1 MDSNEMCDSTQ
12 LIGGELIKRSI
23 PSISTPISLLVQS
36 LIQQLCTMLE
46 KDHKRA
52 TKLYDTICQKLHQMK
67 LLDETYAMGE
77 FELMRHQYQMALQ
90 QLVQVASGPELPV
103 VNHSV
108 WPIPTSME
116 WSRYRREFEE
126 LSFIA
131 GGGFGKVYKARHR
144 LDGVEYAVKKI
155 SIRSS
160 ELNSVLTHLAEVKTL
175 ASLDHPNIVSYKS
188 AWLEPLV
195 ESQSANEADSDSS
208 EEGDEEHNSSSSY
221 LSNHQ
226 KSLNRSCTDDSDI
239 QICFEASKT
248 IETIEEYDSWQ
259 ENYSATETSDKCKVL
274 CKLDQSNKLRC
285 RVEVSHINLKWAT
298 LFIQMSL
305 CQTTL
310 KTWLEERNLVTFTN
324 LESPISA
331 PESPLMYSPNI
342 TSDSTEPQF
351 NMCSVY
357 IDTVIDILTQ
367 LTRGLHYIH
376 RCGIIHH
383 DIKPSNIFIGWMG
396 DGLNVRLGDF
406 GLACP
411 LKKSHEGV
419 ALGTRLY
426 AAPEQLEGE
435 CNLKVRNISQHLTLN
450 KTGTTLYEMPTPYL
464 KTSAYA

>member
-1 MDSNEMCDSTQ
+1 MCDSTQ

-52 TKLYDTICQKLHQMK
+52 TKLYDTICKKLHHMK

-77 FELMRHQYQMALQ
+77 FEIMRHQYQMALQ
-90 QLVQVASGPELPV
+90 QLVKVASGPDLPV

-108 WPIPTSME
+108 WPIPPSSQME

-126 LSFIA
+126 LLFIA
-131 GGGFGKVYKARHR
+131 DGGFGKVYKARHR
-144 LDGVEYAVKKI
+144 LDGVEYAVKKV

-160 ELNSVLTHLAEVKTL
+160 ELNSVLTHLAEVKTF

-195 ESQSANEADSDSS
+195 ESQSANEGDSESS
-208 EEGDEEHNSSSSY
+208 EEGDEEHISSSSY

-226 KSLNRSCTDDSDI
+226 ESVNRSCTDDSDI

-248 IETIEEYDSWQ
+248 IETIEEYDSWK
-259 ENYSATETSDKCKVL
+259 ENYSKTETSDKCKVL
-274 CKLDQSNKLRC
+274 CKLDQSNNKLRH
-285 RVEVSHINLKWAT
+285 RVEVSQINLKWAT
-298 LFIQMSL
+298 LYIQMSL
-305 CQTTL
+305 CQKTL
-310 KTWLEERNLVTFTN
+310 KTWLEERNIMAFTN
-324 LESPISA
+324 LESSISA

-342 TSDSTEPQF
+342 ITDSAEPQF
-351 NMCSVY
+351 SMCSSY
-357 IDTVIDILTQ
+357 MDTVIDILTQ
-367 LTRGLHYIH
+367 LTQGLHYIH

-383 DIKPSNIFIGWMG
+383 DIKPSNIFIGWVG
-396 DGLNVRLGDF
+396 KELNVRLGDF

-411 LKKSHEGV
+411 LQKSHEGV

-435 CNLKVRNISQHLTLN
+435 CNLKVTNIS
-450 KTGTTLYEMPTPYL
+450 
-464 KTSAYA
+464 